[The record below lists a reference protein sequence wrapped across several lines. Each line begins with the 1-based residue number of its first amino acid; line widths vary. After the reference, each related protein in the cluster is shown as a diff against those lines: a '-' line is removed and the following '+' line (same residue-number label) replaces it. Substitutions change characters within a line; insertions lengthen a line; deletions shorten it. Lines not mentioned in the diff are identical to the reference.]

1 MSQNIE
7 SKTITVETKV
17 WEGDWRIILET
28 DRLKKMFER
37 NCFTF
42 TKRVLFINNV
52 NDPAPVKERCQ
63 QLIAEG
69 VIDRYIVVADYA
81 EAALTFFGVTKESLG
96 AGYVYSIAELVSIYL
111 CDTDYLLHF
120 SGDAC
125 LEKSYQWL
133 PQTLALMESDDAIK
147 VATLTWNGRFD
158 QAKRESFAEDADYYY
173 CSGFS
178 DQMYLVK
185 TADFKKPIYNEKHP
199 YSERYPKYGGE
210 LFEKRVDSWLRIN
223 NYRRVVWKHGSYR
236 HVSIKGTRWG
246 QFLARIREALN

>member
-81 EAALTFFGVTKESLG
+81 EAALTFLG
-96 AGYVYSIAELVSIYL
+96 
-111 CDTDYLLHF
+111 
-120 SGDAC
+120 
-125 LEKSYQWL
+125 
-133 PQTLALMESDDAIK
+133 
-147 VATLTWNGRFD
+147 
-158 QAKRESFAEDADYYY
+158 
-173 CSGFS
+173 
-178 DQMYLVK
+178 
-185 TADFKKPIYNEKHP
+185 
-199 YSERYPKYGGE
+199 
-210 LFEKRVDSWLRIN
+210 
-223 NYRRVVWKHGSYR
+223 
-236 HVSIKGTRWG
+236 
-246 QFLARIREALN
+246 